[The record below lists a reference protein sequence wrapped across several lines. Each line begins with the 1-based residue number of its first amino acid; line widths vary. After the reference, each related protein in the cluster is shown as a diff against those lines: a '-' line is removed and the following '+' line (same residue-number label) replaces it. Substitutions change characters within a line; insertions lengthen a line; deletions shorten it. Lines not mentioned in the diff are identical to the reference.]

1 MITSPLRAIG
11 VCRRSAAILSIAL
24 VFCDSGKDYSRAEE
38 QKQAVVLD
46 LLKATAERLDSG
58 AVLLCCTA
66 TLKNNSGVELQV
78 RTNFF
83 SVFDGMFLLV
93 LGESGEKLLQQP
105 YIYHQSPY
113 SPHGR
118 DLPLK
123 TGETRGTLCFP
134 VDLPKETRSVRLLLV
149 GFLPGCDRSGLLCSG
164 SMIVAIPPEPK

>member
-1 MITSPLRAIG
+1 MFALRAID
-11 VCRRSAAILSIAL
+11 VCGRFVTILTVAL
-24 VFCDSGKDYSRAEE
+24 VCSGYGKDDARAEE
-38 QKQAVVLD
+38 QKPPVVLD
-46 LLKATAERLDSG
+46 LVKATAERLDSG
-58 AVLLCCTA
+58 GVLFCCTA

-105 YIYHQSPY
+105 FIYHQSPY
-113 SPHGR
+113 SPDGR

-134 VDLPKETRSVRLLLV
+134 VDLPKDTRCVRLLMV
-149 GFLPGCDRSGLLCSG
+149 GDLPGCKRSGLLCSG
-164 SMIVAIPPEPK
+164 SVIVAIPQQR